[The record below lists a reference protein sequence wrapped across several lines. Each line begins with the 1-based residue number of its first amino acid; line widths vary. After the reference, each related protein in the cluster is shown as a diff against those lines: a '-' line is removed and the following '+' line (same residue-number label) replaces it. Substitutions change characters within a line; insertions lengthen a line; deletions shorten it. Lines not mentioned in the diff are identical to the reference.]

1 MMEIKRAP
9 DRHNS
14 IQSASARLGE
24 QILDLVS
31 LEAELNKGLILW
43 RHKGCNI
50 AKRADVALH
59 HHASP
64 HHVPA
69 KIDRFRKRYD
79 SELVRQ
85 SMHGLDRPVE
95 GETISIGQL
104 CNRCWRIHR
113 VASRRY

>member
-1 MMEIKRAP
+1 MEIKRAP

-31 LEAELNKGLILW
+31 LEAELNKRLILW
-43 RHKGCNI
+43 CHKGGNI
-50 AKRADVALH
+50 AKRADVALR

-85 SMHGLDRPVE
+85 STHGLDRPVE
-95 GETISIGQL
+95 RETISIGQL
-104 CNRCWRIHR
+104 CNRC
-113 VASRRY
+113 